1 MTFNLKLSLNLLA
14 AGFSLSYLAA
24 SAQAACVSN
33 DCSALGYNKSESA
46 CSGDIIRCPFDTSK
60 VFCKALDDNCPSGY
74 NKNSC
79 SSSEVQTG
87 TQTTQAGTKCYKCE
101 SYCSYN
107 YSRYVTANEKR
118 KNMILTSSCSGYT
131 SWVGLMQSNE
141 SKSTACRRDNTEH
154 TAKINAYNAQC
165 PSNKISK
172 IYTANCNSCCYSNGS
187 RPGYLQVCNQEL

>member
-14 AGFSLSYLAA
+14 AGFSLTYLAA
-24 SAQAACVSN
+24 PTQAACVSG

-74 NKNSC
+74 NKNAC

-87 TQTTQAGTKCYKCE
+87 TQTTEAGTKCYKCE

-107 YSRYVTANEKR
+107 YSRFVAANDKR
-118 KNMILTSSCSGYT
+118 KNMILESSCSGYT
-131 SWVGLMQSNE
+131 SWMGLMQSNE
-141 SKSTACRRDNTEH
+141 TKSTACRRDNNEH
-154 TAKINAYNAQC
+154 TALSLIH
-165 PSNKISK
+165 I
-172 IYTANCNSCCYSNGS
+172 
-187 RPGYLQVCNQEL
+187 